1 VPSVTLSLI
10 CFSVLLPAAPPELT
24 YSQADGKVVLL
35 VSGDRVEKETVS
47 LRYSSFL
54 TLRLTVQGG
63 EGLEVDAVT
72 ADADE
77 KNWRR
82 VSESRPRVGEPAK
95 GKRSWEKI
103 FEFEPIKT
111 GEVETPTV
119 SLRYREGPD
128 AAWTRI
134 QFEGKPVQ
142 VVAPEGTDAR
152 DLRGQLP
159 IETLP
164 EVKPWYRHLPLAGA
178 IALGVGLVALL
189 VKFVL
194 RRART
199 EVPVSPHDRAL
210 RDLDALETRPATS
223 HSPDWYH
230 TQISLIVRRYLE
242 ERFSMPASRQTT
254 EEFFEQMHR
263 SEHLNEAQQQILR
276 NLLARCDLAKF
287 TGLPPSAE
295 ECAEATELA
304 RTFVRQTVP
313 SSSGQAT
320 PTVSSEK

>member
-1 VPSVTLSLI
+1 MPSLTLSLT
-10 CFSVLLPAAPPELT
+10 CLAVLLPAPPPGLT
-24 YSQADGKVVLL
+24 YSKDNGKVVLR
-35 VSGDRVEKETVS
+35 VSGDRLEKETVS

-54 TLRLTVQGG
+54 LLRLTVEGG
-63 EGLEVDAVT
+63 EGLEVDAVDV
-72 ADADE
+72 DADD
-77 KNWRR
+77 KNWRLAA
-82 VSESRPRVGEPAK
+82 ESRPRAGEPAK
-95 GKRSWEKI
+95 GKRSWEKV

-111 GEVETPTV
+111 GEVEAPTV
-119 SLRYREGPD
+119 SLRYREGAD
-128 AAWTRI
+128 AAWSKI
-134 QFEGKPVQ
+134 HFEGKPVQ
-142 VVAPEGTDAR
+142 VVGPEGSDVK

-164 EVKPWYRHLPLAGA
+164 EVTPWYHHLPLAGA
-178 IALGVGLVALL
+178 IALGLGLFALL
-189 VKFVL
+189 VKFAM

-199 EVPVSPHDRAL
+199 PAPVSPHDRAL
-210 RDLDALETRPATS
+210 QDLDALAAARPATG

-287 TGLPPSAE
+287 TGLPPSPE

-304 RTFVRQTVP
+304 RTFVRHSVP
-313 SSSGQAT
+313 PS
-320 PTVSSEK
+320 